1 MHVDKI
7 KLNKKERKVMVARIW
22 DSGILEASKVGGW
35 EGVGVQEICAH
46 IFFQIHSSKHQ
57 ASVSFLKIIREWS
70 FRMAA

>member
-22 DSGILEASKVGGW
+22 DSGILEASKVGAW

-46 IFFQIHSSKHQ
+46 IFSKYIPPNTRLQ
-57 ASVSFLKIIREWS
+57 LAF
-70 FRMAA
+70 